1 MSCLRVRYTI
11 LFFSLSIAAAG
22 WLSYELGLLSF
33 TKVAASEAETP
44 EGIESLHRSLQERT
58 KQLEAKE
65 AEVARRERTIADK
78 EVVFTQQ
85 VERYETIVKGLKH
98 QVAKLEAL
106 NDSRVA
112 AYRTIYEKMDPKKT
126 AHIFEEMDPFLV
138 SEILG
143 EMRSQISVEILAKMS
158 TKKVRLLTEKFLI
171 KRLPA
176 SSKKKVNEADEAS
189 Q

>member
-1 MSCLRVRYTI
+1 MLRYTFVFI
-11 LFFSLSIAAAG
+11 SLSLMVTG
-22 WLSYELGLLSF
+22 WLTYELGILSF

-44 EGIESLHRSLQERT
+44 EGIESLTRSLKERT
-58 KQLEAKE
+58 TQLQAKE
-65 AEVARRERTIADK
+65 AELSRREQTVADK

-85 VERYETIVKGLKH
+85 IERYESIVKGLKQ
-98 QVAKLEAL
+98 QVEKLEGM

-112 AYRTIYEKMDPKKT
+112 AYRKIYEKMDPKKT
-126 AHIFEEMDPFLV
+126 AQVFDDMDPALV

-143 EMRSQISVEILAKMS
+143 EMRPQISVDILAKMS
-158 TKKVRLLTEKFLI
+158 IRKVRLLTEKFLT

-176 SSKKKVNEADEAS
+176 SSKKKVNEADEAG